1 MKKWSVSIFRFSP
14 ILLALAVLSVSIDSA
29 EAARCAPSPG
39 VAAADDTAFGDC
51 LFHSRS
57 DFGQNPAGPFAS
69 CAACHYSVNF
79 RDRAA
84 HFNILKNA
92 KGKTVQ
98 VLRNTPTLFNAADT
112 APYSWDGRNPTIQ
125 AQALEAIL
133 NPREM
138 AGTGATAD
146 QLDALAAFVKSLK
159 PPVSPY
165 DLYINGDSTA
175 LSADAVNGLNIFLGK
190 GTCATCHTPPL
201 FTNNQI
207 VANQKNGVTFS
218 GRTDPGAGF
227 VGTGPLYSFN
237 VPQLRAISLTGPYMH
252 NGGLGTLG
260 QVVRFY
266 NQSLALGLTEQEMH
280 DLLEF
285 LKSL

>member
-1 MKKWSVSIFRFSP
+1 MKRWSVSMISAGLWVLTA
-14 ILLALAVLSVSIDSA
+14 IIAWGAVDRA
-29 EAARCAPSPG
+29 EAAHCAPTAG
-39 VAAADDTAFGDC
+39 VAAADDIAFGDC

-57 DFGQNPAGPFAS
+57 DFGQDPAGPFAS
-69 CAACHYSVNF
+69 CAACHYGENF

-84 HFNILKNA
+84 HFDILKNA

-125 AQALEAIL
+125 VQALEAIL

-138 AGTGATAD
+138 AGTGASAD
-146 QLDALAAFVKSLK
+146 QLDALGAFVKSLR
-159 PPVSPY
+159 PPESAY
-165 DLYINGDSTA
+165 DRFVGGDTTA
-175 LSADAVNGLNIFLGK
+175 LSAEALSGLDIFLGK

-207 VANQKNGVTFS
+207 RTNQKNGMTFS

-237 VPQLRAISLTGPYMH
+237 VPQLRAVALTGPYMH
-252 NGGLGTLG
+252 NGALGTLG

-266 NQSLALGLTEQEMH
+266 NKSLALGLTEQEMR
-280 DLLEF
+280 DLIEF
-285 LKSL
+285 LKAL

>member
-1 MKKWSVSIFRFSP
+1 MKAWSASTVAAG
-14 ILLALAVLSVSIDSA
+14 LWVLGLFIVLGAIDHA
-29 EAARCAPSPG
+29 EAARCAPTTG
-39 VAAADDTAFGDC
+39 VAAAEDTAFGDC

-57 DFGQNPAGPFAS
+57 DFGQNPSAPFAS
-69 CAACHYSVNF
+69 CASCHYGVNF

-112 APYSWDGRNPTIQ
+112 APYSWDGRNATIQ
-125 AQALEAIL
+125 AQALQAIL
-133 NPREM
+133 DPQEI
-138 AGTGATAD
+138 AGTGATPD
-146 QLDALAAFVKSLK
+146 QLDALAAFVKSLR
-159 PPVSPY
+159 PPESAY
-165 DLYINGDSTA
+165 DRFIAGDSTA
-175 LSADAVNGLNIFLGK
+175 MNPEAINGLNIFLGK

-207 VANQKNGVTFS
+207 RTNQKNGMTFS

-237 VPQLRAISLTGPYMH
+237 VPQLRAVSMTGPYMH
-252 NGGLGTLG
+252 NGALGTLG

-266 NQSLALGLTEQEMH
+266 NQSLALGLTEAEMR
-280 DLLEF
+280 DLIEF
-285 LKSL
+285 LKAL